1 MSFRRNRAR
10 ATNKD
15 STSQIEIRGPSSA
28 LTEFLREQGIN
39 AETIRTRYEESLLN
53 GSGENIE
60 QIADEI
66 ISEAN
71 ANGNIPQSANGNDD
85 ADGDDDDDEEVLEGD
100 DKEEDDDEAVLE
112 NEDEVIKKIRRRAIL
127 KRKKA
132 GANKN
137 EDDIDDD
144 EKLLNENESEGKN
157 YCFECDNEFIINV
170 YSKKMEKF
178 GRIGYLCPNCTN
190 IQLQREKNAKRN
202 EYEARKRRKLI
213 AAALLDKQSLSFP
226 TLQDKCIQIISN
238 NINDVE
244 LLGDIGIINLK
255 KICRIL
261 SKNRSLNNET
271 MKLFLDK
278 NLKELEF
285 WDCSKIDSDS
295 LNLIPIYIP
304 NLSKLVL
311 NMCGQLHNDNLKFY
325 SNKFKNLTYLKLN
338 GPFLINELMWQEF
351 FDSENIKKNLKE
363 FHIYNTHRFT
373 NDSLISLLDNC
384 GNNLTG
390 LTLSRLDGLN
400 SKSCYDLLAHYLLN
414 LEFLEISYPTKEEIV
429 DDNLIINLLANNGQT
444 LNTLILDGC
453 SGLTDSFLITGLK
466 PFALNLTKL
475 SVALLDQITDEG
487 VFQLFNDWEING
499 GLMDVNLQRCT
510 ELGDKCI
517 YQLLNHSQ
525 QTLVELNLN
534 SIKKLTNQVFVK
546 ISRNLRLPLLTYLD
560 LGFVRSCDDKVL
572 AILSRICPKL
582 AILEVYGNN
591 RCTSDANV
599 RSDLRII
606 GRESDSI

>member
-10 ATNKD
+10 ANNKD
-15 STSQIEIRGPSSA
+15 PASQIEIRGPSSA

-39 AETIRTRYEESLLN
+39 AETIRSRYEESLLN

-60 QIADEI
+60 EIADEL

-71 ANGNIPQSANGNDD
+71 ANGANIDQSNNGNDNPDDD
-85 ADGDDDDDEEVLEGD
+85 ADDDDEEVLEGD
-100 DKEEDDDEAVLE
+100 DEAALE
-112 NEDEVIKKIRRRAIL
+112 NEDAVIKKIKRRAIL
-127 KRKKA
+127 KRKKN
-132 GANKN
+132 GANN
-137 EDDIDDD
+137 GDDADDIDDD
-144 EKLLNENESEGKN
+144 EKLLDENESEGKN
-157 YCFECDNEFIINV
+157 YCFECDNEFTINV

-178 GRIGYLCPNCTN
+178 GRIGYLCPTCTN

-213 AAALLDKQSLSFP
+213 ATALLDKQSLSFP

-238 NINDVE
+238 NIDDVE

-278 NLKELEF
+278 NLNELEF

-311 NMCGQLHNDNLKFY
+311 NMCGQLHNDNLVFY
-325 SNKFKNLTYLKLN
+325 SKKFQNLTYLKLN
-338 GPFLINELMWQEF
+338 GPFLINESMWQEF

-384 GNNLTG
+384 GNHLTG
-390 LTLSRLDGLN
+390 LTLSRLDGLD
-400 SKSCYDLLAHYLLN
+400 SKSCYDLLAHYLIN

-429 DDNLIINLLANNGQT
+429 DDNLIINILANNGQS
-444 LNTLILDGC
+444 LNTLVLDGC

-499 GLMDVNLQRCT
+499 GLMDVNFQRCT
-510 ELGDKCI
+510 ELGDKSI
-517 YQLLNHSQ
+517 YQFLNHSQ
-525 QTLVELNLN
+525 KTLVELNLN
-534 SIKKLTNQVFVK
+534 SIKKITSKLFFK

-591 RCTSDANV
+591 RCTADANV